1 MTTDEQHT
9 WLMRE
14 LDGIKKNTDT
24 ISADLS
30 EVKDRVTRLEERAST
45 TNRLIGVLIACVPV
59 AYVIVDHVSK

>member
-1 MTTDEQHT
+1 MTSEEQHT

-45 TNRLIGVLIACVPV
+45 TNRLIGILIALVPV
-59 AYVIVDHVSK
+59 LYVVLDHLSK

>member
-1 MTTDEQHT
+1 MTTDEQQA

-14 LDGIKKNTDT
+14 LDGIKRNTDT

-45 TNRLIGVLIACVPV
+45 TNRLIALLIACVPV
-59 AYVIVDHVSK
+59 LYVVLDHLNK

>member
-1 MTTDEQHT
+1 MTSDEQHG
-9 WLMRE
+9 WIMRE

-45 TNRLIGVLIACVPV
+45 TNRLIGILIALVP
-59 AYVIVDHVSK
+59 ALYLTLDHLNK

>member
-1 MTTDEQHT
+1 MTSEEQHT

-14 LDGIKKNTDT
+14 LDSIKKNTDT

-45 TNRLIGVLIACVPV
+45 TNRLIGVLIALVPV
-59 AYVIVDHVSK
+59 LYLVLDHLSK

>member
-1 MTTDEQHT
+1 
-9 WLMRE
+9 MRE

-45 TNRLIGVLIACVPV
+45 TNRLIGILIALVPGL
-59 AYVIVDHVSK
+59 YVVLDHLSK

>member
-1 MTTDEQHT
+1 MTPDEHQ

-30 EVKDRVTRLEERAST
+30 EVKTRVTRLEERAST
-45 TNRLIGVLIACVPV
+45 TNRLIGVLIALVPV
-59 AYVIVDHVSK
+59 LYLVLDHLSK

>member
-1 MTTDEQHT
+1 MTTDEQQA

-45 TNRLIGVLIACVPV
+45 TNRLIALLIACVPV
-59 AYVIVDHVSK
+59 LYVVLDHVNK

>member
-1 MTTDEQHT
+1 MTSDEQHT

-14 LDGIKKNTDT
+14 FDGIKKNTDT

-45 TNRLIGVLIACVPV
+45 TNRLIGVLIALVPV
-59 AYVIVDHVSK
+59 LYLVLDHLSK

>member
-1 MTTDEQHT
+1 MTSDEQHT

-45 TNRLIGVLIACVPV
+45 TNRLIGVLIALVPV
-59 AYVIVDHVSK
+59 LYLVLDHLSK

>member
-45 TNRLIGVLIACVPV
+45 TNRLIALLIACVPV
-59 AYVIVDHVSK
+59 LYVVLDHLNK

>member
-1 MTTDEQHT
+1 MTSEEQHT

-30 EVKDRVTRLEERAST
+30 EVKTRVTRLEERAST
-45 TNRLIGVLIACVPV
+45 TNRLIGVLIALVPV
-59 AYVIVDHVSK
+59 LYLVLDHLSK

>member
-1 MTTDEQHT
+1 MTSDEHQ

-30 EVKDRVTRLEERAST
+30 EVKTRVTRLEERAST
-45 TNRLIGVLIACVPV
+45 TNRLIGVLIALVPV
-59 AYVIVDHVSK
+59 LYLVLDHLSK

>member
-1 MTTDEQHT
+1 MTSDEHQ

-30 EVKDRVTRLEERAST
+30 EVKTRVTRLEERAST
-45 TNRLIGVLIACVPV
+45 TNRLIGVLIALVPV
-59 AYVIVDHVSK
+59 LYLVLDHLGK

>member
-1 MTTDEQHT
+1 MTSEEQHT

-59 AYVIVDHVSK
+59 LYLVLDHLNR

>member
-1 MTTDEQHT
+1 MTSDEQHG

-45 TNRLIGVLIACVPV
+45 TNRLIVILIALVPAVYV
-59 AYVIVDHVSK
+59 AFDHLNK

>member
-1 MTTDEQHT
+1 
-9 WLMRE
+9 MRE

>member
-1 MTTDEQHT
+1 MTTDEQQA

-45 TNRLIGVLIACVPV
+45 TNRLIGILIALVPV
-59 AYVIVDHVSK
+59 AYVVIDHLNK

>member
-1 MTTDEQHT
+1 MTTDEQQA

-45 TNRLIGVLIACVPV
+45 TNRLIALLIACVPV
-59 AYVIVDHVSK
+59 VYVVVDHLNR

>member
-1 MTTDEQHT
+1 MTSDEQHT

-24 ISADLS
+24 ISEDLS

-59 AYVIVDHVSK
+59 AYIVVDHLNK

>member
-1 MTTDEQHT
+1 MTSEEQHT

-45 TNRLIGVLIACVPV
+45 TNRLIGVLIALVPV
-59 AYVIVDHVSK
+59 LYLVLDHLSK

>member
-1 MTTDEQHT
+1 MTSDEQHT

-24 ISADLS
+24 ISQDLS

-59 AYVIVDHVSK
+59 AYIVVDHFNK